1 MRPPPGGSKA
11 PAKAAQSSEDA
22 RRSRPP
28 DAAARTTIST
38 APVQGKV
45 VEWRGK
51 FGFISP
57 DEPLDIPEL
66 EDKKKLGKRTG
77 QIYCHAVDVE
87 GEMPLPGAVVI
98 FFVYSD
104 PTGIGAEMCQ
114 VVEQGEADASASA
127 AAADA
132 MEEEPAADAD
142 EEAAGAD
149 GEDAPPS
156 RPRDR
161 PRTRGGK
168 GRTKDGNRDGK
179 GKGEGKKNTG
189 PSGPD
194 LPRTRVSDV
203 PVTGEVQNWRGKFG
217 WIKPLEEVDH
227 PDMSKHKGDIY
238 VHQKDLIGAEELEK
252 GQSVQFF
259 LFKDPSGLG
268 AEEVSLL

>member
-1 MRPPPGGSKA
+1 MRPPPGGARA

-22 RRSRPP
+22 RRARPP

-66 EDKKKLGKRTG
+66 EDKKKLGKRAG

-114 VVEQGEADASASA
+114 VVEQGEADASTA
-127 AAADA
+127 AAAA
-132 MEEEPAADAD
+132 VEEEPAPDAA
-142 EEAAGAD
+142 EGAGA
-149 GEDAPPS
+149 GEEDAQPS
-156 RPRDR
+156 RARDR

-168 GRTKDGNRDGK
+168 GRQKDGK

-203 PVTGEVQNWRGKFG
+203 PVTGEVQSWRGKFG
-217 WIKPLEEVDH
+217 WIKPLEEIDH
-227 PDMSKHKGDIY
+227 PDVGKHKGDIY
-238 VHQKDLIGAEELEK
+238 VHMKDLVGVEALEK
-252 GQSVQFF
+252 GQTVQFVVF
-259 LFKDPSGLG
+259 SDASGLG